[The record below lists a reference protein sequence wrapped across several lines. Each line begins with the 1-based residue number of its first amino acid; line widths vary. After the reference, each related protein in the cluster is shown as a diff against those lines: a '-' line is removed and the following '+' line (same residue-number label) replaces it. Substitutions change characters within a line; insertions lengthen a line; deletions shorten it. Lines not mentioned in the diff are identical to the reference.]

1 MPIYEYECRKC
12 GRRTETLQN
21 LSAPPLTTCEV
32 CGGELKKL
40 ISSPAFQFKG
50 SGWYA
55 TDYARKDAGGG
66 SSKKEEGGTDA
77 KESTKAPSSEKSEK
91 KGSGGSEDGGPS
103 KAGAGD

>member
-55 TDYARKDAGGG
+55 TDYARQGAGGE
-66 SSKKEEGGTDA
+66 SSKKEETGGTDA
-77 KESTKAPSSEKSEK
+77 KESTKAPSSEK
-91 KGSGGSEDGGPS
+91 KGSGGSEDGGPA